1 MRESFIPPAVLPLE
15 PPTAI
20 RIARIRIAPEENT
33 VRTWLV
39 VTTEKP
45 VVLEAEM
52 SMNTP
57 RRIIVSRS
65 EKSGVVERVAMKM
78 MHMNTSQKNP
88 VRISKSLKKRSV
100 FPRSTATEQPEIDHA
115 EQHQE
120 HTGDL
125 KEIGMVIHDGLA
137 GGREACGHE
146 A

>member
-1 MRESFIPPAVLPLE
+1 MASLIEETIDFTVRPMRESFIPPAVLPLE

-78 MHMNTSQKNP
+78 MHMNTSQKNQFESRNP
-88 VRISKSLKKRSV
+88 
-100 FPRSTATEQPEIDHA
+100 
-115 EQHQE
+115 
-120 HTGDL
+120 
-125 KEIGMVIHDGLA
+125 
-137 GGREACGHE
+137 
-146 A
+146 

>member
-1 MRESFIPPAVLPLE
+1 MASLIDFTVRPMRESFIPPAVLPLE

-78 MHMNTSQKNP
+78 MHMNTSKKNP

-100 FPRSTATEQPEIDHA
+100 FPRSTATNNPKLIMPSSIKSIQAISR
-115 EQHQE
+115 
-120 HTGDL
+120 
-125 KEIGMVIHDGLA
+125 K
-137 GGREACGHE
+137 
-146 A
+146 